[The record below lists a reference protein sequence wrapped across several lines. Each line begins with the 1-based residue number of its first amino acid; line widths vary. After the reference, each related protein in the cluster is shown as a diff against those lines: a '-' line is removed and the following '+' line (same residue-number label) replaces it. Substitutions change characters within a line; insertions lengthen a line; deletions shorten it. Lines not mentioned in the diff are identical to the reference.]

1 MSLKKIINNLITL
14 SIIVFIFLYLF
25 NNREILEEVNY
36 NWLFILGILFF
47 SIARYLISSLI
58 DIKLFENVNVNLKFY
73 ESLNL
78 TIINTWKHSCAY
90 ESWVWIKSL
99 LSKNKA
105 WIIYL

>member
-1 MSLKKIINNLITL
+1 MSLKKIVNNLITL

-78 TIINTWKHSCAY
+78 TIINTLGNIAAPMKVGSD
-90 ESWVWIKSL
+90 
-99 LSKNKA
+99 
-105 WIIYL
+105 